1 MNVSRVK
8 SETRQLTEGVFV
20 RFSPADLDEIR
31 REANRLNISVAQ
43 LLRDSVLRDV
53 RPASLRAS

>member
-1 MNVSRVK
+1 MARIK

-31 REANRLNISVAQ
+31 REAGRLNVSVAQ
-43 LLRDSVLRDV
+43 LVRDTMLGNVC
-53 RPASLRAS
+53 PASLRAS